1 MIREVI
7 NQCVVNF
14 NKDPNEDTLRALGMA
29 VFVPPTRTEYKIKE
43 IVLDTTSV
51 LCLFGQLNSLPSPDR
66 KRIKD
71 ILESIL
77 VFVPEVTFVIGKG
90 NGTIIAKSKS
100 REGIVIFW
108 KKEGVE
114 TKCYLLEF
122 KPSEEPFPFAMVL
135 SILEDAYN
143 SYADP
148 KTTTPAQCE
157 QKQSLSRSLKKA
169 REDIA
174 SALALITNAQ
184 EILADEE
191 DLAEVASQVR
201 STARLALQ
209 AATQCSETA
218 GVLDVLKRSAT
229 GKTTF

>member
-51 LCLFGQLNSLPSPDR
+51 LCLLGQLNSLPSPDR

-71 ILESIL
+71 ILESVL

-90 NGTIIAKSKS
+90 NGIDIAKTICH
-100 REGIVIFW
+100 EGKVIFH

-114 TKCYLLEF
+114 RTSCILEYN
-122 KPSEEPFPFAMVL
+122 PSEEPFPFTLVL
-135 SILEDAYN
+135 SMLEDAYN
-143 SYADP
+143 SYTGL
-148 KTTTPAQCE
+148 KTTAPEQCE

-184 EILADEE
+184 EILADED
-191 DLAEVASQVR
+191 DLVEVASQVR

-229 GKTTF
+229 GKTAF